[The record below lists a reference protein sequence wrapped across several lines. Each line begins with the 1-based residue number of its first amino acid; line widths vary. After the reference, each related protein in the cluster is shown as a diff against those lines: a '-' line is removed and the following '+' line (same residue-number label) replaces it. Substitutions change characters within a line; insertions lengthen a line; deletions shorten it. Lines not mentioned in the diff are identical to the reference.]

1 MSDSSIFRQKIGFG
15 NLLQIEK
22 QRKKQKTTSHLRFEY
37 LCFDNSLVFAIKDF
51 SSFFLKVMK
60 DLQRY
65 RQGSKV
71 FAGKHGFITLRDL
84 FKWADRR
91 PSTYEELAK
100 EGYMLLAERLR
111 NAEEKYIV
119 KVSTF
124 SIFLSSS
131 SSSFPSLPL

>member
-1 MSDSSIFRQKIGFG
+1 LEREILF
-15 NLLQIEK
+15 LLSTISHNSHGTNNVICEK
-22 QRKKQKTTSHLRFEY
+22 S
-37 LCFDNSLVFAIKDF
+37 
-51 SSFFLKVMK
+51 KVMK

-91 PSTYEELAK
+91 PASYEELAQ

-111 NAEEKYIV
+111 NPEEKNIV
-119 KVSTF
+119 KVRTNSLH
-124 SIFLSSS
+124 SLSLSLS
-131 SSSFPSLPL
+131 PSLSDSLSL